1 MKRIVLPILSL
12 ILLGCGDDP
21 LPKPSGYLR
30 LEYPAATY
38 EKASIPLPFSFEKNK
53 LSEPIKSVKTILDA
67 KGVDIKYPA
76 LKATIYLTYK
86 DVENGNLDS
95 LLRDAQNLTQKHT
108 IKADEI
114 VSIPFENKANKVYG
128 MLYEIG
134 GDAASQ
140 SQFYVTDSINHFLS
154 GSLYFYAKPNYDS
167 IYPASEYLKKDIKR
181 IMESVEWKR

>member
-1 MKRIVLPILSL
+1 MKRIVAPILSL
-12 ILLGCGDDP
+12 FLLGCGDDP
-21 LPKPSGYLR
+21 LPKPKGYLR
-30 LEYPAATY
+30 LEYPEAIY

-53 LSEPIKSVKTILDA
+53 LAAPVKSVKSSADA
-67 KGVDIKYPA
+67 KGVDVKYPA

-86 DVENGNLDS
+86 AIENDNLDS

-114 VSIPFENKANKVYG
+114 SSNLFENKKEEVYG
-128 MLYEIG
+128 MFYEIG

-140 SQFYVTDSINHFLS
+140 SQFYVTDSINHFVS

-181 IMESVEWKR
+181 IMESIEWKD

>member
-1 MKRIVLPILSL
+1 MKKIILPILSVL
-12 ILLGCGDDP
+12 MLSCGDDP
-21 LPKPSGYLR
+21 LPKPKGYLR
-30 LEYPAATY
+30 LEYPSPVYT
-38 EKASIPLPFSFEKNK
+38 KAPVPLPFSFEKNQ
-53 LSEPIKSVKTILDA
+53 LSERIKSVTSSADM
-67 KGVDIKYPA
+67 KGVNINYPS

-86 DVENGNLDS
+86 EVKDGNLND

-114 VSIPFENKANKVYG
+114 FNIPFENKEAKVYG

-181 IMESVEWKR
+181 IMETVRWQE

>member
-1 MKRIVLPILSL
+1 MKRIMVPILSL
-12 ILLGCGDDP
+12 FMLGCGDDP
-21 LPKPSGYLR
+21 LPKPKGYLR
-30 LEYPAATY
+30 LEYPEAKY
-38 EKASIPLPFSFEKNK
+38 EKATLPLPFTFDKNK
-53 LSEPIKSVKTILDA
+53 LSEPISKVKSSGNA
-67 KGVDIKYPA
+67 KGVDVKYPA

-86 DVENGNLDS
+86 TVSNDNLDS

-114 VSIPFENKANKVYG
+114 LTVPFENNKDKVYG
-128 MLYEIG
+128 MLYEVG

-140 SQFYVTDSINHFLS
+140 SQFYVTDSVNHFLS

-181 IMESVEWKR
+181 IMESVNWKE